1 MVDVEGVGRLALAVW
16 FDASGDRLDT
26 LTVLGIA
33 GDDSYLLEIDEANRE
48 RLVRDIVDN
57 YDVLAGIAPTLR
69 IEIAVFGKRGG
80 FFASS
85 MDFLERWPK
94 SSAEVPADIFIDD
107 HYKAAFTNVGD
118 EIVVSV
124 RHALRPSDGP
134 PRRRLRFPPNEYEE
148 AIAHFAAASRRIRD
162 DLITAAEQ
170 RAPGKIGVLLAA
182 FRHWPA

>member
-1 MVDVEGVGRLALAVW
+1 MSKEQAGL
-16 FDASGDRLDT
+16 FDFDPD
-26 LTVLGIA
+26 
-33 GDDSYLLEIDEANRE
+33 
-48 RLVRDIVDN
+48 
-57 YDVLAGIAPTLR
+57 
-69 IEIAVFGKRGG
+69 
-80 FFASS
+80 
-85 MDFLERWPK
+85 
-94 SSAEVPADIFIDD
+94 
-107 HYKAAFTNVGD
+107 NVGD